1 MLSVSDAPLFTVF
14 TPTYNRAHTLHR
26 VYDSL
31 RAQTLRDFE
40 WLVVDDDSTDDT
52 SGLIAQWIKA
62 ADFPIRHFRQAHSGK
77 HFAHNLAVREARGK
91 MFTPLDSDDACPPNT
106 LKRMMHWWN
115 TIPPDQR
122 ESFCGVTGIS
132 NDQYGN
138 LVGRGFPSQ
147 PLDATMREL
156 RYVHHVWGEKG
167 ICWLTDILRGY
178 PFPEVARGE
187 YLPEGIVWLDVAKRF
202 KTRAVNEVFR
212 IYYMDDAETGASI
225 SKRASLK
232 SHALGR
238 WYFYIWFLN
247 NDLGYF
253 FNSPIPFIKAAILL
267 PALSWISNRSSRAA
281 LSSLQS
287 WSARALVCMALPFS
301 SMLYA
306 AHKIRRR

>member
-1 MLSVSDAPLFTVF
+1 
-14 TPTYNRAHTLHR
+14 
-26 VYDSL
+26 
-31 RAQTLRDFE
+31 
-40 WLVVDDDSTDDT
+40 
-52 SGLIAQWIKA
+52 
-62 ADFPIRHFRQAHSGK
+62 
-77 HFAHNLAVREARGK
+77 
-91 MFTPLDSDDACPPNT
+91 
-106 LKRMMHWWN
+106 
-115 TIPPDQR
+115 
-122 ESFCGVTGIS
+122 
-132 NDQYGN
+132 
-138 LVGRGFPSQ
+138 
-147 PLDATMREL
+147 
-156 RYVHHVWGEKG
+156 
-167 ICWLTDILRGY
+167 LTDILRGY